1 MIIQTLAIQ
10 KLKIVINNFNLKI
23 NSCFPNII
31 RNQFIRNLS
40 KFTIFRN
47 QGILGVDKNSLKTK
61 VNHTLK
67 KNKFKRINYLDA
79 KY

>member
-31 RNQFIRNLS
+31 RDQFIRNLS
-40 KFTIFRN
+40 KFIIFKN
-47 QGILGVDKNSLKTK
+47 QGILGVDKNS
-61 VNHTLK
+61 
-67 KNKFKRINYLDA
+67 
-79 KY
+79 